1 MAIVRQD
8 VRSTHTDRRRSGR
21 RRRLARLAAALA
33 GAALAA
39 GALAGVEPRP
49 AGAQGDAA
57 AQVIAEVNALRAG
70 YGLPP
75 LTVDPILMAVARA
88 HNDWRVAT
96 GQITHI
102 GPDGSRP
109 RDRAIAAGYGGG
121 RTVFVSENIIGGTG
135 LSVAGAME
143 WWRNS
148 SIHLNTMIGPHYR
161 DIGAAYGQSGGMAH
175 YTLITGYVAGA
186 VSAQSTVPS
195 GSVPGYVPAAP
206 VVRATPDADGSI
218 VHEVLTGQTLW
229 TIGAVYEVDVEILI
243 ELNDLGA
250 SALLHPG
257 DRLLIVPAPTPTAT
271 ATATATATRTPAPTH
286 TPNLTPSATVT
297 PTPSGALGEPL
308 ELSTRN
314 LVLIGAGLAL
324 GLGGVILGMRRPTP

>member
-1 MAIVRQD
+1 MQRGRQA
-8 VRSTHTDRRRSGR
+8 
-21 RRRLARLAAALA
+21 ARLGAALA
-33 GAALAA
+33 GAALAVSL
-39 GALAGVEPRP
+39 LAGVSLRP
-49 AGAQGDAA
+49 ARAQGDVA

-121 RTVFVSENIIGGTG
+121 RTVFVSENIIGGMG

-148 SIHLNTMIGPHYR
+148 SIHLNTMIGPNYR
-161 DIGAAYGQSGGMAH
+161 DLGAAYGESGGTAH

-186 VSAQSTVPS
+186 ISAQSTAP
-195 GSVPGYVPAAP
+195 GGPVPGYVLAAP
-206 VVRATPDADGSI
+206 VVRATPGPDGA
-218 VHEVLTGQTLW
+218 VLHEVQTGQTLW
-229 TIGAVYEVDVEILI
+229 TIAAVYEVDVETLI
-243 ELNDLGA
+243 ELNDLGT

-257 DRLLIVPAPTPTAT
+257 DRLLVVPAPTPTAT
-271 ATATATATRTPAPTH
+271 ATATATRTRTPAPTR
-286 TPNLTPSATVT
+286 TLNLTPPSTAT

-308 ELSTRN
+308 ALSTQN

-324 GLGGVILGMRRPTP
+324 GIGGVILGMRRSGA